1 MGMGPQEQE
10 QKPQSDTAHE
20 AEPTGETIPDSKNGV
35 GMGASEDANT
45 FEPEEDPEAAA
56 DEE

>member
-1 MGMGPQEQE
+1 MGTGPQE
-10 QKPQSDTAHE
+10 PQNDNPQE
-20 AEPTGETIPDSKNGV
+20 AEPTGESIPDGENGV